1 MNQSKM
7 KQLFMLSALAAFLI
21 TGCSDDKS
29 EPIPVDP
36 KPTEESVSGEVSGTW
51 TKGNTY
57 KVTGHIQ
64 IPDGKS
70 LTIEEGVT
78 VLFSDSVI
86 KPEVV
91 VKGNLYSLG
100 TAAAPVKFT
109 VPDAWKTAGN
119 QFGNLWGG
127 LIAGPNSTELVLS
140 NTIIEYGGAVTTDES
155 PSVKAK
161 LYKAIAGEHV
171 PVIYY
176 SNLNGKLVVV
186 NSIIRNFNE
195 DGFYIEGGKV
205 IIANNTFN
213 TTGVSGGDAINIK
226 SGVQADVAFNV
237 VYSPNTNALKLSNSG
252 ERSPQAYIVGYNNTI
267 INAGWR
273 RPTTKGGS
281 IWLEKGVRADLY
293 NNLLANDRFGIKK
306 ENVDKSVDDRSVI
319 GNSLYYGAT
328 EEGVKQFQP
337 SAEILKGAN
346 DLISAKVGDNDPKFV
361 NYPLTT
367 DNKNATFNTAWDFH
381 LQAGS
386 PALGKGK
393 TGFTRLY
400 ADGLVLNG
408 VTYKSPAPA
417 DYIGAL
423 GTK

>member
-1 MNQSKM
+1 M

-21 TGCSDDKS
+21 TGCSDDKND
-29 EPIPVDP
+29 PTPVNP
-36 KPTEESVSGEVSGTW
+36 EPTEESVSGEVSGTW

-57 KVTGHIQ
+57 KVTGHLQ
-64 IPDGKS
+64 IPEGES

-86 KPEVV
+86 KPEIVV
-91 VKGNLYSLG
+91 QGNLYSLG

-109 VPDAWKTAGN
+109 VPDAWKTPGN

-127 LIAGPNSTELVLS
+127 LIASIESKEFVLN
-140 NTIIEYGGAVTTDES
+140 NTILEYGGAVTTEES
-155 PSVKAK
+155 PSVKAQ
-161 LYKAIAGEHV
+161 LYKALPGEHV

-176 SNLNGKLVVV
+176 PNYKDGKLVVM

-205 IIANNTFN
+205 IIANNMFY

-252 ERSPQAYIVGYNNTI
+252 DRSPQAYIVGYNNTI

-281 IWLEKGVRADLY
+281 IWLEKGVRVDLY

-306 ENVDKSVDDRSVI
+306 ENVAKSVDDRSLI
-319 GNSLYYGAT
+319 NNTLYYGAT

-337 SAEILKGAN
+337 SEEILKGAN
-346 DLISAKVGDNDPKFV
+346 DLISAKVGENDPKFV

-400 ADGLVLNG
+400 ADGLVING

-417 DYIGAL
+417 DYIGAF